1 MIKLNEFTL
10 ITGATSGIGK
20 TIAIELS
27 KHSNVVLNGR
37 DPVKLKEVLELCSP
51 NYTHLTWS
59 FNLQKLEDLESSLS
73 NLLMGNCV
81 ISHFVHCAG
90 QIKIL
95 PLKALLVNDA
105 INIINVNM
113 LSAAFIMKVLVSK
126 KINHSTLKSAVFVSS
141 NLSSH
146 GAKGLSAYG
155 ASKGGLD
162 TLMKCLAIEL
172 APNVRVNSVLPGAI
186 HTPMTES
193 IFNNKSVIERMESQ
207 YPLGFA
213 STMDIYQAV
222 NFLLSEKASRITGH
236 QLVVD
241 GGRAVNIA

>member
-1 MIKLNEFTL
+1 
-10 ITGATSGIGK
+10 
-20 TIAIELS
+20 
-27 KHSNVVLNGR
+27 
-37 DPVKLKEVLELCSP
+37 
-51 NYTHLTWS
+51 
-59 FNLQKLEDLESSLS
+59 
-73 NLLMGNCV
+73 
-81 ISHFVHCAG
+81 
-90 QIKIL
+90 
-95 PLKALLVNDA
+95 
-105 INIINVNM
+105 M

-126 KINHSTLKSAVFVSS
+126 KLNHSALKSAVFISS
-141 NLSSH
+141 NLSDH

-186 HTPMTES
+186 RTPMTES
-193 IFNNKSVIERMESQ
+193 VFNNKSVIERMEPQ

-213 STMDIYQAV
+213 SAIDIYQAV
-222 NFLLSEKASRITGH
+222 NFLLSEKSSKITGH